1 MKAMIMT
8 KQTQLRIIVIDD
20 NPAIYND
27 FKKILTPEQSGK
39 RFVKL
44 NKLLFGNETDISTLD
59 LPKFQ
64 IDTASQGQEG
74 VELIKKASAS
84 QDPYILA
91 FVDIRM
97 PPGWDGIETIKHIW
111 EVDKD
116 MQVVICTAYSDYS
129 WEETIANLGMNDN
142 LLILKKPFDSVA
154 VRQLTYALTK
164 KWQLMQ
170 DVRSHMN
177 FLEKKVLEKTESLQ
191 HSLSL
196 TRATLESSNN
206 GIIVV
211 DNDQKVVDYNS
222 NFIDLWE
229 IPHTLI
235 ESKNYDQI
243 QEMMLSKLSEQT
255 PFMRFINNFKEV
267 PEVTDVIVI
276 KLADGRAVECYSQ
289 TQKLNDRSV
298 GRVWSFQDIT
308 HRIEMEAKL
317 KYQATHDA
325 LTALPN
331 RLFLLDRIK
340 QGIAHA
346 SRHKA
351 MFSVMFIDL
360 DRFKLIND
368 SFSHETGDFFLKTVS
383 RRLSDVCRQEDT
395 IARLSGDEFI
405 LISLSESISKTED
418 IIKIAIR
425 TLNAINQ
432 SIRVNDRDI
441 TITASIGISIYPQDG
456 TYPEQ
461 LLCNADLAM
470 YRAKSL
476 GGNQFQFYTTELN
489 EQSLLRIEQESEL
502 RSALS
507 NDEFFLEY
515 QPQYDVKQN
524 ILVGVEALIRWN
536 HPEKG
541 LLSPID
547 FIPLA
552 EDTGLIVQ
560 IGEWVLRSACAQ
572 NKAWQDKGFSPF
584 LVAVN
589 VSTKQ
594 FMQPNLVQTIDSILK
609 ETGLKAE
616 YLEIEI
622 TENVIISNMNVID
635 TVNELKK
642 LGVKIVLDDFG
653 TGNSGLSYLRNLPI
667 DRLKIDKSFIDNI
680 DVNRSD
686 EVIIKAIIAMA
697 NSLYLD
703 ILAEGVEKEEQI
715 TFLESEN
722 CARFQ
727 GFYFSKPIDVTQMEH
742 LLTQLS
748 DDN

>member
-1 MKAMIMT
+1 MT
-8 KQTQLRIIVIDD
+8 NQAQLRIIVIDD

-27 FKKILTPEQSGK
+27 FKKILTPDKSGK
-39 RFVKL
+39 RFIKL
-44 NKLLFGNETDISTLD
+44 NKLLFGSETDISTLD
-59 LPKFQ
+59 LPQFQ

-74 VELIKKASAS
+74 VELIKRAKGST
-84 QDPYILA
+84 DPYALA

-111 EVDKD
+111 EQDKD
-116 MQVVICTAYSDYS
+116 MQIVICTAYSDYS

-170 DVRSHMN
+170 DVRSHMS

-211 DNDQKVVDYNS
+211 DNEQKVVDYNS
-222 NFIDLWE
+222 NFIDMWQ
-229 IPHTLI
+229 IPNTLI
-235 ESKNYDQI
+235 EAKNYDQI
-243 QEMMLSKLSEQT
+243 QEIMLSKLSEQT
-255 PFMRFINNFKEV
+255 AFMRFINSFKEV
-267 PEVTDVIVI
+267 PEVADVIVI
-276 KLADGRAVECYSQ
+276 KLSDGRAVECYSQ

-308 HRIEMEAKL
+308 HRMEMEAKL

-325 LTALPN
+325 LTSLPN
-331 RLFLLDRIK
+331 RLLLLDRIK

-346 SRHKA
+346 ARHKA

-383 RRLSDVCRQEDT
+383 RRLSEVCRQEDT

-405 LISLSESISKTED
+405 LISLAESISKTED
-418 IIKIAIR
+418 IVKIAMR
-425 TLNAINQ
+425 TLSAINE
-432 SIRVNDRDI
+432 SIRVNDREI

-489 EQSLLRIEQESEL
+489 EQSLIRLEQESEL
-502 RSALS
+502 RSALG
-507 NDEFFLEY
+507 NDEFYLEY

-524 ILVGVEALIRWN
+524 KLVGVEALIRWN

-541 LLSPID
+541 LLLPMD

-552 EDTGLIVQ
+552 EDTGLIVP
-560 IGEWVLRSACAQ
+560 IGEWVLRTACEQ
-572 NKAWQDKGFSPF
+572 NKAWQDKGFPPF

-594 FMQPNLVQTIDSILK
+594 FMQPNLVQTVETILK
-609 ETGLKAE
+609 ETGLSAE

-622 TENVIISNMNVID
+622 TENVIISNMNVLE
-635 TVNELKK
+635 TVNDLKK

-686 EVIIKAIIAMA
+686 EVIIRAIIAMA

-703 ILAEGVEKEEQI
+703 ILAEGVESQEQI

-722 CARFQ
+722 CAKFQ
-727 GFYFSKPIDVTQMEH
+727 GYYFSKPVDVNQIEQ
-742 LLTQLS
+742 LLTKMTDES
-748 DDN
+748 